1 MAEDT
6 QEDLSMEDILSSIKD
21 ILLEDNAAQQT
32 DKSEPQTQA
41 AAETVEPVAVKA
53 EEVVDDVL
61 TLSPAMIV
69 DDAKALPE
77 AEPITAQEP
86 ELLESETLDFEHELE
101 DMSSEH
107 LLDDIEDRLELP
119 NLDDNTAETEVET
132 DKPENFT
139 KADTEAFSIKDGD
152 ETEEVSLPEIDF
164 AEEVDT
170 NSEPIY
176 SMEDDDLSKENGFS
190 SSEIEEKPALEDSL
204 IDDDTLNAILDGQ
217 PADPIVAED
226 VEEEFVEPT
235 DNVYE
240 AAVEIQAQEPESQEP
255 ESQEVEVQEAE
266 FEEIEAEPI
275 LEEKPVETVA
285 VEEPK
290 AENLNADEDEAVD
303 LSASIISNFAK
314 MFADNQSEKTSEIS
328 QQDTKEKLA
337 SQAMEKIDLGN
348 GSKTIEAIVRDVV
361 AEIVEKNLEKD
372 FDFEKTASDE
382 IAKQTKIWL
391 SNNLPKIVEAT
402 VQKEI
407 ERVMAKVGS

>member
-77 AEPITAQEP
+77 AEPIEAP
-86 ELLESETLDFEHELE
+86 ELLESEALDFEHELE

-107 LLDDIEDRLELP
+107 LLDDIEDKLELP
-119 NLDDNTAETEVET
+119 NLDNNTAETEVET

-139 KADTEAFSIKDGD
+139 IADTEAFSIKDGD
-152 ETEEVSLPEIDF
+152 ETEEVSLPEMDF

-176 SMEDDDLSKENGFS
+176 SSEDDDFSKEQGFS
-190 SSEIEEKPALEDSL
+190 VSDEETEKPELENTL

-217 PADPIVAED
+217 PADPIVAQQ

-240 AAVEIQAQEPESQEP
+240 AAVEIQAQEPEV
-255 ESQEVEVQEAE
+255 QEVEVQEAE
-266 FEEIEAEPI
+266 FEEIAAEPVI
-275 LEEKPVETVA
+275 EEKPVETIA
-285 VEEPK
+285 IEEQK
-290 AENLNADEDEAVD
+290 TENLDANEDEAVD

-314 MFADNQSEKTSEIS
+314 MFADNQAEKTSAIS
-328 QQDTKEKLA
+328 HQDTKEKLA

-372 FDFEKTASDE
+372 FDFAKTASDE

>member
-21 ILLEDNAAQQT
+21 ILLEDNAAQQA

-41 AAETVEPVAVKA
+41 AAETVEPLAVKA

-69 DDAKALPE
+69 DDAKALSDENLDEILELPE
-77 AEPITAQEP
+77 P
-86 ELLESETLDFEHELE
+86 ETLDFEHELE

-107 LLDDIEDRLELP
+107 FLDDIEDRLELP

-139 KADTEAFSIKDGD
+139 KADTETFSIKDGD
-152 ETEEVSLPEIDF
+152 ETEEVSLPEIDL

-255 ESQEVEVQEAE
+255 EPQEVEVQEAE

-290 AENLNADEDEAVD
+290 AENLSADEDEAVD

-328 QQDTKEKLA
+328 QQNTKEKLA

-372 FDFEKTASDE
+372 FDFAKTASDE